1 MQGDQFYCLSASVS
15 HISCQLAAVEPPNHC
30 WLRSDPVWVA
40 AIPPIGRII
49 SVCRSHLACAWLYIA
64 VSGSLLLLLSFLLAI
79 LCLRACDRRTKAKT
93 RAADEVRPD
102 KMLTFGDQQCTN
114 MYKYIVLLF
123 FHI

>member
-1 MQGDQFYCLSASVS
+1 MQGDQLYCLSASVS

-79 LCLRACDRRTKAKT
+79 LWFGET
-93 RAADEVRPD
+93 ADPV
-102 KMLTFGDQQCTN
+102 KSVGFAFVWAG
-114 MYKYIVLLF
+114 LLVSLLPLLLILAF
-123 FHI
+123 CVALSVGR